1 MTTGD
6 MKWEQEPQLQTQHLK
21 SSLVYHKGRLNIIG
35 GTGNFA
41 NSDGLVMKS
50 FFLIKTRRSGG
61 EQHCWNI
68 IFRQESINSVE
79 WLNQNNV
86 QGEADNGAITYG
98 EWRFAAH
105 FYPIPI
111 EQTSTVATDDYLY
124 VFGM

>member
-50 FFLIKTRRSGG
+50 FFQLKQEGQEVRIKSKILFLDKN
-61 EQHCWNI
+61 Q
-68 IFRQESINSVE
+68 SIPS
-79 WLNQNNV
+79 
-86 QGEADNGAITYG
+86 NG
-98 EWRFAAH
+98 
-105 FYPIPI
+105 
-111 EQTSTVATDDYLY
+111 
-124 VFGM
+124 